1 MSNQPVSSIP
11 LQNILPKNVVNNVSK
26 NVNNVINN
34 GTKNVINNVSKN
46 VIENINNASNKSK
59 NVVLNAI
66 QNVKETFSS
75 LLDDRFF
82 TLILLTLILSIIF
95 VFHLTTPTSDSVYEP
110 ILLKL
115 NNLTIDNL
123 QEECIRIKTSIE
135 EVMKIHNEPSL
146 YESQILQL
154 EKIKEKLDKNKLSKK
169 EMYLLYDTLKL
180 MNEQIYLLQEKLED
194 SSNTIHKMSLN
205 NSKMVIQDASKKIEI
220 PVNKDSNIR
229 NYFMKIKGNHLED
242 EKSYIQRLKSIE
254 NMYRNKIENMKTN
267 SVIPQMS
274 KDILVDAANL
284 AVEKDKFEELKRSSV
299 NMSKRAQDNIQLA
312 DREMKRIDGELFDM
326 LYNKSRPH
334 IEPKIIM
341 QSE

>member
-1 MSNQPVSSIP
+1 MSNQSVSISPI
-11 LQNILPKNVVNNVSK
+11 QNMINNTVKNNVANTFSNKANKVVNNIA
-26 NVNNVINN
+26 N
-34 GTKNVINNVSKN
+34 T
-46 VIENINNASNKSK
+46 INNASNKIGNSSG
-59 NVVLNAI
+59 NSVLNAMK
-66 QNVKETFSS
+66 NVKES
-75 LLDDRFF
+75 LFAFIDEKFGVLMLF
-82 TLILLTLILSIIF
+82 IMMISIIF
-95 VFHLTTPTSDSVYEP
+95 IFYLAPTNTDSIYEP
-110 ILLKL
+110 ILVKL
-115 NNLTIDNL
+115 NDLTTDNL
-123 QEECIRIKTSIE
+123 QRECLRIKTTIDDI
-135 EVMKIHNEPSL
+135 MKNHNEPTL
-146 YESQILQL
+146 YQSQIMQL
-154 EKIKEKLDKNKLSKK
+154 DDIKSKLDKNKLSKK

-180 MNEQIYLLQEKLED
+180 MNEQIYMLQEKLE
-194 SSNTIHKMSLN
+194 NTG

-274 KDILVDAANL
+274 KDVLVDAANL

-312 DREMKRIDGELFDM
+312 EREMKRIDGELFDM

-334 IEPKIIM
+334 IEPKILM
-341 QSE
+341 QNE